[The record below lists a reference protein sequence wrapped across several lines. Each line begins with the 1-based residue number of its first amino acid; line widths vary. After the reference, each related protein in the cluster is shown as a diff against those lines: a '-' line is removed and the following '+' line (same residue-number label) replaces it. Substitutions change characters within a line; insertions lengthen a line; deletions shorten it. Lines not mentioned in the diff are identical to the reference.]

1 MVRQRLPGG
10 QRRERQRRRCHVG
23 ERLRLGGQADGG
35 HDHVLG
41 GRAIPV
47 EVDQADHLIAHG
59 QAGDAVPEA
68 GHGARHLMGRYDR
81 RPVGTVPGGPLQI
94 PGQLR
99 EGNRRGVH
107 GDERLAR
114 PGGRRRRLL
123 VDQLPG
129 PAASM
134 RPQRHHSAHRGS
146 SSVPAIGYRAFWPEP
161 GQGPGAAI
169 IFLMPHKPELQS
181 LPESVT
187 HPKLV
192 TCHTKR
198 GNSGTRRS
206 PGAGPR
212 RRGPG
217 RPVRLGGSAG
227 AAHRRDVPV
236 RRHPALAGRRAVQ
249 HRQPGWWAFWP
260 GWKRAAVRWVAA
272 AGTPATLRDR
282 AGARGRCR

>member
-23 ERLRLGGQADGG
+23 ERLWLGGQAGGG

-41 GRAIPV
+41 SRAIPV
-47 EVDQADHLIAHG
+47 EIDQADHLIAHG
-59 QAGDAVPEA
+59 QAGHAVPEA

-99 EGNRRGVH
+99 EGDRRGVH

-123 VDQLPG
+123 VDQLVR

-134 RPQRHHSAHRGS
+134 RPQRHHGAHRRPP
-146 SSVPAIGYRAFWPEP
+146 SVPAIGCRPFSPSQARGLCRDHLAHAPEARA
-161 GQGPGAAI
+161 
-169 IFLMPHKPELQS
+169 
-181 LPESVT
+181 SVT
-187 HPKLV
+187 HLKLV

-206 PGAGPR
+206 PVTWAGPR
-212 RRGPG
+212 FPPPVWPAEAARRMPIAARCG
-217 RPVRLGGSAG
+217 RTRSS
-227 AAHRRDVPV
+227 R
-236 RRHPALAGRRAVQ
+236 
-249 HRQPGWWAFWP
+249 
-260 GWKRAAVRWVAA
+260 
-272 AGTPATLRDR
+272 T
-282 AGARGRCR
+282 